1 MNDRDQFIM
10 GLKVGDEVYW
20 TDPVDVVEGVQ
31 ENSSSGFYRVVEVC
45 EYDEGRDEETIVVL
59 NNAAGSELEAY
70 MGELS

>member
-1 MNDRDQFIM
+1 MSDRDQFIM
-10 GLKVGDEVYW
+10 GLRAGDEVYW

-31 ENSSSGFYRVVEVC
+31 ENSSSGFYRVVEIF
-45 EYDEGRDEETIVVL
+45 DPEGRDEETIVVL

>member
-1 MNDRDQFIM
+1 MNKRDQFIM
-10 GLKVGDEVYW
+10 GLRAGDEVYW

-31 ENSSSGFYRVVEVC
+31 ENSSSGFYRVVEIF
-45 EYDEGRDEETIVVL
+45 DPEGRDEETIVVL